1 MINKFNKPLL
11 FLVLGLIAVFKFTGS
26 RKLTLT
32 FVAGYAGVWFLY
44 PILNPKTE
52 TTKKLTPEEEE
63 AAKEAAEEAAKMK
76 ALKAAEAERKLAEE
90 EKKKKEKETE
100 APAAPLISHE
110 RKKSVAPPPATV
122 PLDPKTKTKI
132 WNMVMQEL
140 IDTEKYYIEM
150 LGKIRSIYIE
160 PLKKSKII
168 PEDKIK
174 EIFGFVEIIE
184 SYNNEAILKEFEKWG
199 QKGVTVG
206 QIFNNFTCNV
216 NNNNININDINNINK
231 NNFHKY
237 HLYFCVFVCVCVY
250 LCVFMCI

>member
-11 FLVLGLIAVFKFTGS
+11 FLVLGLIAVFKFTYS
-26 RKLTLT
+26 RVLTLT
-32 FVAGYAGVWFLY
+32 FVVGYIGVWFLY

-52 TTKKLTPEEEE
+52 ETTKALTPEEKE
-63 AAKEAAEEAAKMK
+63 AAREAAEEEAKMK
-76 ALKAAEAERKLAEE
+76 ALKAAEAERKRMEEE
-90 EKKKKEKETE
+90 EKKKK
-100 APAAPLISHE
+100 APAAPLVSHE

-122 PLDPKTKTKI
+122 PLNPKTKTKI

-216 NNNNININDINNINK
+216 NTNKDLSINIFIYL
-231 NNFHKY
+231 F
-237 HLYFCVFVCVCVY
+237 LCVFVCLYV
-250 LCVFMCI
+250 LCMRMYIFVQSNLNVD